1 LDFLTVADRIQ
12 EWGPELVYLG
22 IYLMLVVSA
31 LGIPL
36 PEDLTLLAAGY
47 LINRSLL
54 HPVPAVAVGILG
66 VLTGDFLGHS
76 LGRLLGPRIW
86 KQKRFSRVLTEK
98 RYRWIRGKF
107 DRHGEKM
114 VFFARFVSGLRGPVF
129 VTSGIMEMSRA
140 RFLLYDFAGAVI
152 SVPLFLLIGHLSGP
166 HLETALIHL
175 VRARTTVLLLLGLAA
190 IALALRA
197 LARRRLG
204 VDPGKSAKD

>member
-1 LDFLTVADRIQ
+1 
-12 EWGPELVYLG
+12 
-22 IYLMLVVSA
+22 
-31 LGIPL
+31 
-36 PEDLTLLAAGY
+36 
-47 LINRSLL
+47 
-54 HPVPAVAVGILG
+54 
-66 VLTGDFLGHS
+66 
-76 LGRLLGPRIW
+76 
-86 KQKRFSRVLTEK
+86 VLTER

-129 VTSGIMEMSRA
+129 ITSGIMEMSRA
-140 RFLLYDFAGAVI
+140 KFLLYDFLGAVI